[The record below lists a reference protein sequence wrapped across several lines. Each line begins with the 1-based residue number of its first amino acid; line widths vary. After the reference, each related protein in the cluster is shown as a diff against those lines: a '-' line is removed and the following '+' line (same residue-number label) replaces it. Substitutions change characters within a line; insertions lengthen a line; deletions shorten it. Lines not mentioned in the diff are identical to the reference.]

1 MALWRS
7 YRLFRGECSHSTW
20 IYRVALH
27 TCLSFVR
34 RRMRR
39 PPCVPLAVD
48 LSADD
53 DSGSRE
59 QLEELY
65 AMISRLGRLDRAVV
79 LLWLEE
85 CSYDEIARI
94 TGLTRQ
100 NVGVRL
106 TRIREKLRMM
116 TNG

>member
-1 MALWRS
+1 
-7 YRLFRGECSHSTW
+7 
-20 IYRVALH
+20 
-27 TCLSFVR
+27 
-34 RRMRR
+34 
-39 PPCVPLAVD
+39 
-48 LSADD
+48 
-53 DSGSRE
+53 
-59 QLEELY
+59 
-65 AMISRLGRLDRAVV
+65 MISRLGRLDRAVV